1 MLKSAKHAG
10 HDARKPTDADRFVG
24 QQLRQGRRE
33 MGLTQDGLAQLLGVT
48 FQQIQKYE
56 AGHSRMSAG
65 RLREVA
71 IALKKPINFFYEPFE
86 PVGKKSPL
94 AETRLRVKDLR
105 RDAKKLIDQLGDADD
120 LQAAVRV
127 LQALELNQTS

>member
-1 MLKSAKHAG
+1 MLKSENNSG

-33 MGLTQDGLAQLLGVT
+33 MGLTQDGLAQILGVT

-71 IALKKPINFFYEPFE
+71 IALKKPISFFYEPFE
-86 PVGKKSPL
+86 STGRKSHA

-105 RDAKKLIDQLGDADD
+105 RDAKKLIDQIGDADD
-120 LQAAVRV
+120 LQVAVRL
-127 LQALELNQTS
+127 LQALETN

>member
-1 MLKSAKHAG
+1 MLKSDTNAG

-71 IALKKPINFFYEPFE
+71 IALKKPIHYFYEPFE
-86 PVGKKSPL
+86 PVGKNAPG
-94 AETRLRVKDLR
+94 AENRLKVKDLR
-105 RDAKKLIDQLGDADD
+105 RDAKKLLDRISDPDD
-120 LQAAVRV
+120 LQAAVRL
-127 LQALELNQTS
+127 LQALEPGSR

>member
-1 MLKSAKHAG
+1 MTKPKNTGG
-10 HDARKPTDADRFVG
+10 HEARKPTDADRFVG

-71 IALKKPINFFYEPFE
+71 IALKKPISYFYEPFE
-86 PVGKKSPL
+86 PIGKKSQA
-94 AETRLRVKDLR
+94 AETRLKVKDLR
-105 RDAKKLIDQLGDADD
+105 RDAKKLIDQIADADD
-120 LQAAVRV
+120 LQAAVRL
-127 LQALELNQTS
+127 LQALETSK

>member
-1 MLKSAKHAG
+1 
-10 HDARKPTDADRFVG
+10 
-24 QQLRQGRRE
+24 
-33 MGLTQDGLAQLLGVT
+33 
-48 FQQIQKYE
+48 
-56 AGHSRMSAG
+56 MSAG

-86 PVGKKSPL
+86 PIGKKSPV

-127 LQALELNQTS
+127 LQALDLNQSS

>member
-1 MLKSAKHAG
+1 MLKTESNSG
-10 HDARKPTDADRFVG
+10 HDARKPTDADRYVG

-33 MGLTQDGLAQLLGVT
+33 ASLTQDGLAQMLGVT

-71 IALKKPINFFYEPFE
+71 IALKKPISFFYEPFE
-86 PVGKKSPL
+86 PIGRRSE
-94 AETRLRVKDLR
+94 ASATRLRIKDLR
-105 RDAKKLIDQLGDADD
+105 RDAKKLLDQITDPDD
-120 LQAAVRV
+120 LAVAVR
-127 LQALELNQTS
+127 LLNALETDGN

>member
-1 MLKSAKHAG
+1 MPKTNSPGG

-71 IALKKPINFFYEPFE
+71 IALKKPISYFYEPFE
-86 PVGKKSPL
+86 PMGKKSHV
-94 AETRLRVKDLR
+94 AETRLKVKDLR
-105 RDAKKLIDQLGDADD
+105 RDAKKLIDQIADADD
-120 LQAAVRV
+120 LEAAVRL
-127 LQALELNQTS
+127 LQALEPK

>member
-71 IALKKPINFFYEPFE
+71 IALKKPINFFE

-120 LQAAVRV
+120 LQAAVRL
-127 LQALELNQTS
+127 LQALELNQSS

>member
-1 MLKSAKHAG
+1 MLKSKTTGG

-71 IALKKPINFFYEPFE
+71 IALKKPISYFYEPFE
-86 PVGKKSPL
+86 PMGKKSQI
-94 AETRLRVKDLR
+94 AETRLKVKDLR
-105 RDAKKLIDQLGDADD
+105 RDAKKLIDQIGDADD
-120 LQAAVRV
+120 LQAAVRL
-127 LQALELNQTS
+127 LQALEISK

>member
-1 MLKSAKHAG
+1 
-10 HDARKPTDADRFVG
+10 
-24 QQLRQGRRE
+24 

-71 IALKKPINFFYEPFE
+71 IALKKPISYFYEPFE
-86 PVGKKSPL
+86 PMGKKSQI
-94 AETRLRVKDLR
+94 AETRLKVKDLR
-105 RDAKKLIDQLGDADD
+105 RDAKKLIDQIGDADD
-120 LQAAVRV
+120 LQAAVRL
-127 LQALELNQTS
+127 LQALEISK

>member
-1 MLKSAKHAG
+1 MLKSKTTGG

-71 IALKKPINFFYEPFE
+71 IALKKPISYFYEPFE
-86 PVGKKSPL
+86 PMGKKSQV
-94 AETRLRVKDLR
+94 AETRLKVKDLR
-105 RDAKKLIDQLGDADD
+105 RDAKKLIDQIGDADD
-120 LQAAVRV
+120 LQAAVRL
-127 LQALELNQTS
+127 LQALEISK